1 MYQCTV
7 YTGAMKL
14 IKVQI
19 RTIQFSQQHFSKFTT
34 RRVMLYG
41 VIWTW
46 CLYLLFFRGGS
57 LNFNLIYS
65 MLNFCLEDF
74 VLFLFVLLNKQT
86 IWTWTILKYKLCII
100 CKSYVTVHILR
111 PKVKSRCSFEVWII
125 LSLRNKYLQVILHDT
140 VWFRHDVQSWSLCTT
155 HGVSKLFIN

>member
-1 MYQCTV
+1 MYHIYWGNEINQGTDTLFNFHSNIFQNLPQEGLC
-7 YTGAMKL
+7 YMG
-14 IKVQI
+14 
-19 RTIQFSQQHFSKFTT
+19 
-34 RRVMLYG
+34 LYG
-41 VIWTW
+41 HDI
-46 CLYLLFFRGGS
+46 YISFFFVGG
-57 LNFNLIYS
+57 LIYS

-100 CKSYVTVHILR
+100 CISYVTEHILR

-140 VWFRHDVQSWSLCTT
+140 VWFRHDVQSSSLCTT

>member
-1 MYQCTV
+1 M
-7 YTGAMKL
+7 G
-14 IKVQI
+14 
-19 RTIQFSQQHFSKFTT
+19 
-34 RRVMLYG
+34 LYG
-41 VIWTW
+41 HDI
-46 CLYLLFFRGGS
+46 YISFFFREGS
-57 LNFNLIYS
+57 LSFNLIYS

-111 PKVKSRCSFEVWII
+111 PKVKSRYSFEVWII

-140 VWFRHDVQSWSLCTT
+140 VWFTMMYNPQVYVLHMGYPNYSS
-155 HGVSKLFIN
+155 INENLSMSNCKNLKK